1 MHALAFT
8 ILLLFSTLLFVT
20 AGVIIGGQYSK
31 TEYVFSQSSLQI
43 AVGVVVTIVWVSTIA
58 VEILITE
65 YTVSVL
71 IHGIMGAVVGYLF
84 SDKNLNITIGG

>member
-1 MHALAFT
+1 MHALAFI
-8 ILLLFSTLLFVT
+8 ILLLFSTLSFLIVG
-20 AGVIIGGQYSK
+20 AAIGCQYTNTK
-31 TEYVFSQSSLQI
+31 QVFSQSSLQI
-43 AVGVVVTIVWVSTIA
+43 AVGIVVTIVWVSTIT
-58 VEILITE
+58 VEILITD